1 MCKPFMEIKRNKQG
15 YYTMFINGIF
25 EGNYDSYTEASKAY
39 EEIQLGEAS
48 MRELVNACAFEEGM

>member
-48 MRELVNACAFEEGM
+48 MRELVNA